1 MVGSRTT
8 HDALIS
14 ESLPFLAALIALLLG
29 LAIGKAWERYK
40 LRDGK
45 WIDRRRAR
53 DSHHYVLGLN
63 FLVSNQID
71 LAIEELS
78 QAARVDSD
86 ALEIHLILGNVHRER
101 GQVARAIQVHRRSCR
116 SRTPRFS
123 TPTSCCAWAAT
134 ETRRLRRSRGRG
146 VQRSPEEGS
155 E

>member
-1 MVGSRTT
+1 MDFGN
-8 HDALIS
+8 
-14 ESLPFLAALIALLLG
+14 SLPLIIGLVTLLAG

-78 QAARVDSD
+78 SAARVD
-86 ALEIHLILGNVHRER
+86 A
-101 GQVARAIQVHRRSCR
+101 
-116 SRTPRFS
+116 
-123 TPTSCCAWAAT
+123 
-134 ETRRLRRSRGRG
+134 
-146 VQRSPEEGS
+146 
-155 E
+155 